1 MLIKVL
7 ECVQFLVKQG
17 LPLQGHNEHADA
29 LQGNLYQLL
38 LLVAKSCQ
46 GMSAWL
52 AKRDYI
58 SPSIINE
65 LLTISGN
72 AVLRNLLSEIREAD
86 HFAIIADEATDIS
99 HNEQLCI
106 AIRWVDQNYSIH
118 EAALGLVSVPNTKAQ
133 TLFETIKD
141 VLIRCSLHLS
151 NCIGQAYDGASNMSG
166 VRNGVQALVKQ
177 ESENCLYVHCFAHS
191 LNLCVQEVSRQCDLL
206 RNCMDFIY
214 QLVRLIRFSPKRLNL
229 FENVH
234 KSIALADTESELTSS
249 IRPLCPTRWTVR
261 HSAITSI
268 LNNYQALMSTL
279 QVVQQG
285 RDEYAAKEK
294 GLQTQMES
302 FETFFSFHLSNLI
315 FGPPKAAPI
324 LFLLSPEVS
333 GTSGTMSRYIYI
345 YMSTTWRTFRR

>member
-1 MLIKVL
+1 M
-7 ECVQFLVKQG
+7 
-17 LPLQGHNEHADA
+17 
-29 LQGNLYQLL
+29 
-38 LLVAKSCQ
+38 
-46 GMSAWL
+46 
-52 AKRDYI
+52 
-58 SPSIINE
+58 
-65 LLTISGN
+65 
-72 AVLRNLLSEIREAD
+72 LSEIREAD
-86 HFAIIADEATDIS
+86 HFAIFADEATDIS

-118 EAALGLVSVPNTKAQ
+118 EAALGLVSVPNTKAR

-191 LNLCVQEVSRQCDLL
+191 LNLCVQEVTRQCDLL

-229 FENVH
+229 FENVR
-234 KSIALADTESELTSS
+234 KTIALADNESELTSS

-285 RDEYAAKEK
+285 RDEYAAKAM
-294 GLQTQMES
+294 GLLTQMES
-302 FETFFSFHLSNLI
+302 FETFFSLHLSNLI
-315 FGPPKAAPI
+315 F
-324 LFLLSPEVS
+324 FSC
-333 GTSGTMSRYIYI
+333 
-345 YMSTTWRTFRR
+345 